1 LLNIDSSNKIK
12 KFIAKGKPMIN
23 CPRCQHSESR
33 KDGIVREKQRYLC
46 KSCGYRYTVAHKG
59 YREDV
64 KQQALAM
71 YLEGLGF
78 RSIGRLLSCSHT
90 AAYYWIRQYGE
101 KSSLK
106 VAGCKIEVIE
116 MDEGHPYVGSKKKAC
131 WLWIAVDRTEKQ
143 FINVIVGSRDTDTG
157 QCLWEGRASP
167 RYSSCYDGLLEAL

>member
-1 LLNIDSSNKIK
+1 MIQNRALLNIDSSNKIK
-12 KFIAKGKPMIN
+12 EIIAIEKPMIT
-23 CPRCQHSESR
+23 CPRCENSESR

-90 AAYYWIRQYGE
+90 AAYYWIRKYGE
-101 KSSLK
+101 KSSLTI
-106 VAGCKIEVIE
+106 AGSKIEVVE
-116 MDEGHPYVGSKKKAC
+116 MDQMHSYIGSKKSV
-131 WLWIAVDRTEKQ
+131 LAVDCR
-143 FINVIVGSRDTDTG
+143 
-157 QCLWEGRASP
+157 
-167 RYSSCYDGLLEAL
+167 